1 MLQFRQLHGGCRV
14 VWDEEVMG
22 HIIDANRPILS
33 VAEASVYSGF
43 TRTHINYLITQGQLD
58 AVKVGSIWLVYEDSL
73 SHYMAKPR
81 RPGPKPRPG
90 TAATD

>member
-1 MLQFRQLHGGCRV
+1 
-14 VWDEEVMG
+14 MG

-33 VAEASVYSGF
+33 VAEASVFSGF

-73 SHYMAKPR
+73 SRYMASPHK
-81 RPGPKPRPG
+81 PGPKPQPNA
-90 TAATD
+90 AATD

>member
-1 MLQFRQLHGGCRV
+1 
-14 VWDEEVMG
+14 MG
-22 HIIDANRPILS
+22 HIIDANRPIFS

-73 SHYMAKPR
+73 SRYMACLRNPD
-81 RPGPKPRPG
+81 PSPDLVA
-90 TAATD
+90 AATD